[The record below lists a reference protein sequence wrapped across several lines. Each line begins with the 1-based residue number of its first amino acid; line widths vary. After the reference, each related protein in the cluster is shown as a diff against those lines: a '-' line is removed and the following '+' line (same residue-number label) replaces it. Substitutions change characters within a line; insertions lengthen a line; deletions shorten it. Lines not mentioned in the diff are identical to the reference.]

1 MVGSVPFSGSLIL
14 FEFCGIRYIYDM
26 INIYVNKD
34 YKEGHGKYPNTL
46 DDFKNSLVDG
56 MINED
61 VSKDLADDMFRLSNI
76 SDNQTNE
83 IIDFLSPS
91 NIGNIASIAGLVV
104 AFIPGAG
111 EVGFICTVIG
121 GGAAI
126 ASIDNSLA
134 ITEPTTDELKTIFIQ
149 GQLNM
154 SIDTTS
160 GTVPG
165 ESHEIYSTRY
175 NAWEEKCY
183 INKYYDPVRHLK
195 KWDTFIIFTD
205 LYEIE
210 EKGGQYDLIEK
221 K

>member
-1 MVGSVPFSGSLIL
+1 
-14 FEFCGIRYIYDM
+14 M
-26 INIYVNKD
+26 I
-34 YKEGHGKYPNTL
+34 
-46 DDFKNSLVDG
+46 
-56 MINED
+56 
-61 VSKDLADDMFRLSNI
+61 
-76 SDNQTNE
+76 
-83 IIDFLSPS
+83 
-91 NIGNIASIAGLVV
+91 
-104 AFIPGAG
+104 
-111 EVGFICTVIG
+111 

-134 ITEPTTDELKTIFIQ
+134 ITEPTTDELKNIFIQ

-154 SIDTTS
+154 SIDTT
-160 GTVPG
+160 
-165 ESHEIYSTRY
+165 ESNVIHSTRY

-210 EKGGQYDLIEK
+210 EKGGKYALIEK